1 MRVSIAG
8 QQYIGNAD
16 GTGPVDAVIKALT
29 HACRDTLEF
38 KLTDYKVEIRG
49 QGTDANV
56 YVEMKLQQDSHNS
69 IGSGTS
75 PDIIQASIE
84 AFAEAYNGFN

>member
-1 MRVSIAG
+1 
-8 QQYIGNAD
+8 
-16 GTGPVDAVIKALT
+16 
-29 HACRDTLEF
+29 
-38 KLTDYKVEIRG
+38 
-49 QGTDANV
+49 
-56 YVEMKLQQDSHNS
+56 MKLQQDSHNS

>member
-1 MRVSIAG
+1 MIASEATFLG
-8 QQYIGNAD
+8 
-16 GTGPVDAVIKALT
+16 
-29 HACRDTLEF
+29 DTLEF

>member
-1 MRVSIAG
+1 MLV
-8 QQYIGNAD
+8 
-16 GTGPVDAVIKALT
+16 VIL
-29 HACRDTLEF
+29 LQF

-49 QGTDANV
+49 QGTDTNV
-56 YVEMKLQQDSHNS
+56 YVEMKLQQASHNS

-84 AFAEAYNGFN
+84 ALPKLITVLINNLLK